1 MSNHHHHHHK
11 KHVWW
16 KWLLGIVCVFL
27 LVDGVVLAKFYFS
40 AKDAVDRSFKKVNY
54 KKKREKSVDMSKK
67 QSFSVLLLGSD
78 TGEYGRTYRG
88 RTDTIMVAAVTPSQ
102 TTLVSVPRDT
112 LVHIEGHPGNNKI
125 NAAYSYDGM
134 TGALNTIQSYLD
146 IPVDHYVELNM
157 KGLEQLSNAIGPVQV
172 DNDLEFTSLGKH
184 FSKGTVTIDSS
195 NILAYTRMRHED
207 ARGDYGR
214 QMRQRLVVQAM
225 VEKIASLGS
234 VLKYQKI
241 LNAISSNMKT
251 DLTFDDVKEIATGYS
266 GAKNIKQVQL
276 QGKGDMIDGVSYE
289 VVSQSE
295 LQSVQKTLKDA
306 LNVK

>member
-1 MSNHHHHHHK
+1 
-11 KHVWW
+11 
-16 KWLLGIVCVFL
+16 
-27 LVDGVVLAKFYFS
+27 
-40 AKDAVDRSFKKVNY
+40 
-54 KKKREKSVDMSKK
+54 
-67 QSFSVLLLGSD
+67 
-78 TGEYGRTYRG
+78 
-88 RTDTIMVAAVTPSQ
+88 MVAAVTPSQ

-157 KGLEQLSNAIGPVQV
+157 KGLEQLSSAIGPVQV

-195 NILAYTRMRHED
+195 NILAYTRMRYED
-207 ARGDYGR
+207 TRGDYGR

-234 VLKYQKI
+234 LLKYQKI

>member
-1 MSNHHHHHHK
+1 MSTHHHHHK

-16 KWLLGIVCVFL
+16 KWLLGIVAVFL
-27 LVDGVVLAKFYFS
+27 LVDGVVLARFYFS
-40 AKDAVDRSFKKVNY
+40 AKEAVDRSFKKVNY
-54 KKKREKSVDMSKK
+54 KKKRDSVDMSSRKP
-67 QSFSVLLLGSD
+67 FSVLLLGTD

-88 RTDTIMVAAVTPSQ
+88 RSDTIMVAAVTPTQ

-157 KGLEQLSNAIGPVQV
+157 KGLEQLSVAVGPVQV

-184 FSKGTVTIDSS
+184 FNKGTVTIDSD

-207 ARGDYGR
+207 VRGDYGR

-241 LNAISSNMKT
+241 LDAISSNMKT
-251 DLTFDDVKEIATGYS
+251 DMTFDDVKSIAAGYS
-266 GAKNIKQVQL
+266 GATNIKQVQL

-295 LQSVQKTLKDA
+295 LHDVQNTLKQA

>member
-1 MSNHHHHHHK
+1 MSDGTRSVTSYKSAEKFPFEFDICAALNRPES
-11 KHVWW
+11 
-16 KWLLGIVCVFL
+16 LLSSCGTVIVRVGL
-27 LVDGVVLAKFYFS
+27 KY
-40 AKDAVDRSFKKVNY
+40 
-54 KKKREKSVDMSKK
+54 
-67 QSFSVLLLGSD
+67 
-78 TGEYGRTYRG
+78 
-88 RTDTIMVAAVTPSQ
+88 
-102 TTLVSVPRDT
+102 
-112 LVHIEGHPGNNKI
+112 
-125 NAAYSYDGM
+125 AAYSYDGM